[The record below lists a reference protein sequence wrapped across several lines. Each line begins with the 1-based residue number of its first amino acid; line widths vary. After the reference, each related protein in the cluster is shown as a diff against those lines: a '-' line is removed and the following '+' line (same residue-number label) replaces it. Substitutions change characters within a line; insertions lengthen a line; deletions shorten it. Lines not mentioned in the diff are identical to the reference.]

1 VLDGAREVLVYR
13 VVVETGAVVLAAERV
28 SRTDLERLEALT
40 ERMDEA
46 IEFEDYRRADVR
58 FHIGVSEATGSP
70 RIVAAMTEVQGQM
83 SNLIARIAHPRA
95 VLRNSNEQHR
105 RLIAHLRHRDAGA
118 AVRVAREHT
127 EGTEHILA
135 GLLPK

>member
-1 VLDGAREVLVYR
+1 
-13 VVVETGAVVLAAERV
+13 
-28 SRTDLERLEALT
+28 
-40 ERMDEA
+40 
-46 IEFEDYRRADVR
+46 
-58 FHIGVSEATGSP
+58 
-70 RIVAAMTEVQGQM
+70 
-83 SNLIARIAHPRA
+83 

-105 RLIAHLRHRDAGA
+105 RLIAHLRSRDAGG

>member
-1 VLDGAREVLVYR
+1 
-13 VVVETGAVVLAAERV
+13 
-28 SRTDLERLEALT
+28 
-40 ERMDEA
+40 
-46 IEFEDYRRADVR
+46 
-58 FHIGVSEATGSP
+58 
-70 RIVAAMTEVQGQM
+70 MTEVQGQM

-95 VLRNSNEQHR
+95 VLRSSNEQHR
-105 RLIAHLRHRDAGA
+105 RLIAHLRRRDSAS